1 MLTENSELDFIRAI
15 QPAKKEQLDWAQL
28 SYEQRQ
34 SAVRQWIEN
43 LKSNE
48 SFAGNKLSDILA
60 FGKLDCRVI
69 GKEDRNNLN
78 VNESL
83 SQHLSQ
89 DQTSLDSHQKN
100 INSDQNELQKKNVAQ
115 LQIFSAAQ
123 VEKYELAPLWIQL
136 EKLLSATIDP
146 NSYPLGLFSLIS
158 PNFFAFRFVMEKIVP
173 CLLAGNGV
181 FVKVSR
187 KNKIVA
193 EVLQKS
199 LQSLMQDSDLSAAKL
214 PVGLIH
220 IFCGDEALGELLVT
234 HPVIQAVIFSGK
246 STTAEMV
253 IGKAVAGMK
262 RLQVHSAYH
271 NSALLMRELT
281 EQDIEQLATACL
293 LSGGRLPWNVNNI
306 LLLESHLE
314 NFKNIFL
321 PVIQSWPKQIFPATE
336 YQCLL
341 DLQKNL
347 QKEKAKQLLSMS
359 VDLVDGHVE
368 VSPAVIQDL
377 THCST
382 LYQDCLGA
390 PVIFLSPVKYTHEM
404 VRWTNNSYYG
414 QCALLFAS
422 DEQVQK
428 FSPRL
433 EVAQIFAN
441 HWLPTEASWLPGW
454 KQSFY
459 GVNDQQI
466 SGSFF
471 SQRQKICSLHNFS
484 KNISQGNC

>member
-15 QPAKKEQLDWAQL
+15 QPAKKAQLDWAQL

-43 LKSNE
+43 LKTSE

-60 FGKLDCRVI
+60 FGKLDCNVL
-69 GKEDRNNLN
+69 GKADSNNLDGN
-78 VNESL
+78 NLKVNESL

-89 DQTSLDSHQKN
+89 DQTSVDSHQKN
-100 INSDQNELQKKNVAQ
+100 STQKNINSYQNEKINLFRNELQKINVEQ

-123 VEKYELAPLWIQL
+123 VEKYELTPLWNQL
-136 EKLLSATIDP
+136 EKMLSTTVDP
-146 NSYPLGLFSLIS
+146 YSYPLGLFSLIS

-199 LQSLMQDSDLSAAKL
+199 LQGFLQESDLSVGKL

-220 IFCGDEALGELLVT
+220 VFCGDEALGELLVT

-246 STTAEMV
+246 STTADMV

-281 EQDIEQLATACL
+281 VQDIEQLVTACL

-314 NFKNIFL
+314 NFKKIFL
-321 PVIQSWPKQIFPATE
+321 PAIQSWPKQIFPATE
-336 YQCLL
+336 YQRLL
-341 DLQKNL
+341 DIPDV
-347 QKEKAKQLLSMS
+347 A
-359 VDLVDGHVE
+359 
-368 VSPAVIQDL
+368 
-377 THCST
+377 ST
-382 LYQDCLGA
+382 C
-390 PVIFLSPVKYTHEM
+390 
-404 VRWTNNSYYG
+404 
-414 QCALLFAS
+414 
-422 DEQVQK
+422 
-428 FSPRL
+428 
-433 EVAQIFAN
+433 
-441 HWLPTEASWLPGW
+441 
-454 KQSFY
+454 
-459 GVNDQQI
+459 
-466 SGSFF
+466 
-471 SQRQKICSLHNFS
+471 
-484 KNISQGNC
+484 